1 MDKKIKTKVVEKEE
15 VIKTKKVDKEKNIET
30 TKNVKQ
36 EKEPNLVVSLL
47 ELAAIIIF
55 VVVVIVFFPNTIVWN
70 IVVLL
75 LILTVLVAVHE
86 FGHFIVAK
94 LCGVHVYEYSIG
106 MGPRL
111 FYFKRKNDP
120 TEYSVRLLPIGGYCK
135 MAGEEGEDDSS
146 LPKDKFMCNQSK
158 IKRILILVAGVTLN
172 FVLAFVILFFIS
184 LICGSAEQNT
194 YIGTVQQDSPAQI
207 AGIVPG
213 DKIVSLN
220 GYKVS
225 NWDKLSIVTALKNDG
240 VLHYTIQ
247 HKDGSK
253 TTYDIVP
260 AEYVAVGEDYV
271 KVTKENT
278 VEKIIKDNKLLK
290 ETEPV
295 KLVGISSQGEIKHGF
310 VNAIK
315 YAFNKLVGI
324 VDIMLLTVISLITGK
339 LGLNSLSGPVGM
351 YTIVGQAATYGL
363 ANIIYLAA
371 YLSINL
377 GVINILPFPAFDGGR
392 VVFVIIEAITRKKVN
407 PNVEGAFHMIGFIL
421 LMILMLFITFQDILR
436 LF

>member
-15 VIKTKKVDKEKNIET
+15 VIKTKKVEQEKNIET

-225 NWDKLSIVTALKNDG
+225 NWDKLSIV
-240 VLHYTIQ
+240 
-247 HKDGSK
+247 
-253 TTYDIVP
+253 P
-260 AEYVAVGEDYV
+260 AEYVAVEEDYV

-278 VEKIIKDNKLLK
+278 VEKIIKDNKLPK